1 MNDIAQ
7 RIASLSPEQKALLEQ
22 RMRVA
27 SPRVPAAAQS
37 PAPIAVIGVG
47 CRLPGSVAGPDDY
60 WRMLCDGFDAIT
72 EVPAERW
79 DNTRLYDPEPDAK
92 GRISSLYGGFVTD
105 VDRFDAAF
113 FGISPREAERMDPQQ
128 RLLLEVAIEALE
140 DAGQPLPKLAASD
153 AGVFI
158 GAHGHAS
165 DYLWLQYRDPEA
177 IDAFTGTGTAHNL
190 FAGRLSYM
198 LDLRGPAMVVDTACS
213 SSLTAVHLAVQSLR
227 AGESTLAIVGGV
239 NLILGPHFSIAAS
252 RMHMLA
258 PDGRCKAFDRRADG
272 FVRSEGCGVAVLK
285 RLADAIADGDSIR
298 AVIRG
303 SAMNQDGHTNGIT
316 APNGLAQRAVIQ
328 RALRDAGVDGAAIG
342 YVEAHGTGTALGD
355 PIEVEALADT
365 LGKGSAVSC
374 YLGSVKTNIGHLE
387 GAAGIAGLIKAVL
400 VLQHGQIPAN
410 LHFSSL
416 NPYISLAGTRLAVP
430 TELTQ
435 WDPNGKTR
443 LAGVSSFGWSG
454 TNVHLVLEEAPARAT
469 SAKAAVPAT
478 DDEVASTTGSRPFVL
493 PVSAR
498 SHGALVALLDGY
510 RETLGQA
517 GSEQLDAVCATA
529 GLRRTSHGHRV
540 AVVGRDAAT
549 LISGLAEAAARAPI
563 RPRLE
568 SPRVVFVFPGQGS
581 QWAGMGRSLMAAEP
595 EFRATIARCDTAIRA
610 EAGWSLIDVLN
621 GKAPM
626 DDIAT
631 LQPTLFS
638 MQVGLA
644 SLWRSWGIIPEAVV
658 GHSMGEVA
666 AAHIAGALS
675 LEDAV
680 RVMCR
685 RSGLLRRIAGRG
697 AMALVELPLHE
708 AREACAAE
716 ASRVAV
722 AVSNGPR
729 ASVLSGDVE
738 ALDRIVATL
747 TARGVYCRPV
757 KVDVASHSPQVD
769 VLRDDLLTQLALV
782 QPVEAKIPLYSTVD
796 AQQLDGTSLDAVYW
810 VRNLREPVRMHDATV
825 QLLADGFDA
834 FIEIS
839 PHPILLPS
847 IDDAIEEAAADA
859 VTVASTRRD
868 GDERRDMLEGLARLF
883 ERGATPEW
891 CALWPVPPMP
901 VSLPAYPWQRERF
914 WIDEAPH
921 RQSTQFDAA
930 RPASREDA
938 QRLLYSPRWIL
949 LPYEKPAQ
957 ATKRGAWVLFSDRK
971 GTAAALAA
979 HLEKAGHTAWLV
991 QPADTWS
998 LYAPRSL
1005 GVRIGE
1011 AADIERLFAEVEREA
1026 GPLDGVVHLWS
1037 VDAPA
1042 GLDDLAAQ
1050 EDFQVTC
1057 CASVAG
1063 LVQVLARRDGARLP
1077 RLTLVTS
1084 GAQSPDGRPTASVQA
1099 PLWGLGR
1106 VIAEEHPECWGGL
1119 VDIDPAEAPASSAAR
1134 IAAEI
1139 VATEPEDG
1147 IALADGGARYVL
1159 RLQPLVSAG
1168 SVASFAC
1175 RADASYL
1182 ITGGLGGVGL
1192 EIARWLAERGA
1203 RHLLLAGR
1211 RGLPPREN
1219 WAQQVN
1225 EETRR
1230 SIDIVQSIEALG
1242 ASVHVLALDVTDE
1255 DAVRQ
1260 VLQAGPASLPSDAQ
1274 WPAVRGIVHAAAVAD
1289 DCLIDQLTSPSLRS
1303 VLRPKATGAAVLARA
1318 IDGCAIDFLVLCS
1331 SLGSLLGQPGQA
1343 SYAAANAYLDALAE
1357 DLRRRGVPALAVNWG
1372 AWAKLGLAQSPGG
1385 RRTVEELIRRGIREF
1400 SASTGT
1406 AALGLLLEAGIAN
1419 AAVVPADWSRF
1430 GMTARGVRLPSLVQ
1444 ELASPAGPAVKSL
1457 QPAVRTALDA
1467 AEPGQRA
1474 PIFIAH
1480 LRGLLAKV
1488 LRLSPDKIDIDAPMG
1503 TLGLESLTALEFRR
1517 YIESSTGMRISAM
1530 VLWSHST
1537 ITALARHL
1545 LSKLYDELAIEEEK
1559 PSQGLPHWQ
1568 ATSSLAS
1575 MSDDD
1580 ALRALMGAAE
1590 Q

>member
-27 SPRVPAAAQS
+27 SPRVPAAAKS

-303 SAMNQDGHTNGIT
+303 SVMNQDGHTNGIT

-610 EAGWSLIDVLN
+610 EGGWSLIDVLN
-621 GKAPM
+621 SKAPM

-685 RSGLLRRIAGRG
+685 RSRLLRRIAGRG

-708 AREACAAE
+708 AQEACAAE

-1026 GPLDGVVHLWS
+1026 GLLDGVVHLWS

-1063 LVQVLARRDGARLP
+1063 LVQVLARRDGERLP

-1242 ASVHVLALDVTDE
+1242 ASVHVLAVDVTDE

-1545 LSKLYDELAIEEEK
+1545 LSKLYDELAIEDEK

>member
-7 RIASLSPEQKALLEQ
+7 RIASLSPEQRALLEQ

-27 SPRVPAAAQS
+27 STRVPAAAQG

-47 CRLPGSVAGPDDY
+47 CRLPGGVAGTEDF
-60 WRMLCDGFDAIT
+60 WRMLRDGIDAIT

-79 DNTRLYDPEPDAK
+79 DNARLYDPEPDAK
-92 GRISSLYGGFVTD
+92 GCISTPYGGFVAG
-105 VDRFDAAF
+105 VDQFDAAF

-128 RLLLEVAIEALE
+128 RLLLEVAVEALE
-140 DAGQPLPKLAASD
+140 DGGQSLSRLAASD
-153 AGVFI
+153 TGVFV
-158 GAHGHAS
+158 GAHSHAS
-165 DYLWLQYRDPEA
+165 DYLWLQYKDPEA
-177 IDAFTGTGTAHNL
+177 IDAFTATGTAHNL
-190 FAGRLSYM
+190 FAGRLSYL

-227 AGESTLAIVGGV
+227 ASESALAIVGGV
-239 NLILGPHFSIAAS
+239 NLILEPNFSIAAS

-258 PDGRCKAFDRRADG
+258 ADGRCKTFDQRADG
-272 FVRSEGCGVAVLK
+272 FVRSEGCGVVVLK
-285 RLADAIADGDSIR
+285 RLAHAIADGDPIR

-303 SAMNQDGHTNGIT
+303 SAINQDGNTNGIT

-328 RALRDAGVDGAAIG
+328 RALRDGGVDGADIG

-355 PIEVEALADT
+355 PIEVEALAAT
-365 LGKGSAVSC
+365 LGKGSAPC
-374 YLGSVKTNIGHLE
+374 FLGSVKTNIGHLE

-400 VLQHGQIPAN
+400 VLQHGEIPAN

-416 NPYISLAGTRLAVP
+416 NPHISLAGTRLAVA

-435 WDPNGKTR
+435 WDPNDKAR

-454 TNVHLVLEEAPARAT
+454 TNVHLVLEEAPVRATVAGATAPASDDEAASTT
-469 SAKAAVPAT
+469 SAKC
-478 DDEVASTTGSRPFVL
+478 FVL

-498 SHGALVALLDGY
+498 SRGALVTMVDRY
-510 RETLGQA
+510 REMLGQA
-517 GSEQLDAVCATA
+517 GSEQLGAVCATA
-529 GLRRTSHGHRV
+529 ALRRTSHGHRV

-549 LISGLAEAAARAPI
+549 LVSGLAEAAARAPS

-568 SPRVVFVFPGQGS
+568 PPRVVFVFPGQGS

-595 EFRATIARCDTAIRA
+595 EFRAAIARCDAAIRT
-610 EAGWSLIDVLN
+610 EAGWSLIDVLS

-638 MQVGLA
+638 MQIAIA
-644 SLWRSWGIIPEAVV
+644 SLWRSWGFMPEAVV

-675 LEDAV
+675 LDDAV

-697 AMALVELPLHE
+697 AMALVELSLQE
-708 AREACAAE
+708 ARQACAGE

-722 AVSNGPR
+722 AASNGPR

-738 ALDRIVATL
+738 ALDRIITTL
-747 TARGVYCRPV
+747 SARGVYCRPV

-769 VLRDDLLTQLALV
+769 VLRDDLLAQLAV
-782 QPVEAKIPLYSTVD
+782 IRPVEAQVPFYSTVD
-796 AQQLDGTSLDAVYW
+796 AQQLDGSSLDPIYW
-810 VRNLREPVRMHDATV
+810 MRNLREPVRMHDATA
-825 QLLADGFDA
+825 QLIANGFDA

-839 PHPILLPS
+839 PHPIVLPS
-847 IDDAIEEAAADA
+847 IDDAIEEAGADA

-868 GDERRDMLEGLARLF
+868 GDEHRDMLEGLARLF
-883 ERGATPEW
+883 ERGATPDW
-891 CALWPVPPMP
+891 RALWPVPPMP

-914 WIDEAPH
+914 WIDEALH
-921 RQSTQFDAA
+921 RRPIQLDTAG
-930 RPASREDA
+930 PASREDA
-938 QRLLYSPRWIL
+938 RRLLYSPRWIAA
-949 LPYEKPAQ
+949 PCEKPAQ
-957 ATKRGAWVLFSDRK
+957 AGKRGTWVLFADQK
-971 GTAAALAA
+971 GMAAALAA
-979 HLEKAGHTAWLV
+979 HLEKAGYIAWLV
-991 QPADTWS
+991 QPADAWS
-998 LYAPRSL
+998 LYAPRSV
-1005 GVRIGE
+1005 GVRSGE
-1011 AADIERLFAEVEREA
+1011 VADIERLFAEVEREA
-1026 GPLDGVVHLWS
+1026 VPLDGVVHLWS
-1037 VDAPA
+1037 LDAPA
-1042 GLDDLAAQ
+1042 GLDDLAVQ
-1050 EDFQVTC
+1050 EEFQVNS

-1063 LVQVLARRDGARLP
+1063 LVQVLAGREGQRLP
-1077 RLTLVTS
+1077 RLALVTA
-1084 GAQSPDGRPTASVQA
+1084 GAQSPNGRSTASVQA
-1099 PLWGLGR
+1099 PLWGFGR

-1119 VDIDPAEAPASSAAR
+1119 IDIDPAEEPASSAAR

-1139 VATEPEDG
+1139 VAAEPEDG
-1147 IALADGGARYVL
+1147 VAFVDRGARYVL
-1159 RLQPLVSAG
+1159 RLQRIASGGSA
-1168 SVASFAC
+1168 APFAC

-1182 ITGGLGGVGL
+1182 VTGGLGGVGL

-1211 RGLPPREN
+1211 RGLPPRES
-1219 WAQQVN
+1219 WAQQTD
-1225 EETRR
+1225 EGTRR
-1230 SIDIVQSIEALG
+1230 SVDIVQSIEALG
-1242 ASVHVLALDVTDE
+1242 ASVHPLALDVTDE
-1255 DAVRQ
+1255 AAVRQ
-1260 VLQAGPASLPSDAQ
+1260 VLQGGAASLSSDVQ

-1289 DCLIDQLTSPSLRS
+1289 DCLIDRLTPRSLRN

-1318 IDGCAIDFLVLCS
+1318 IDGHAIDFLVLCS

-1343 SYAAANAYLDALAE
+1343 SYAAANAYLDALAV
-1357 DLRRRGVPALAVNWG
+1357 DVRQRGVPALAVNWG

-1385 RRTVEELIRRGIREF
+1385 RRTVEELDRRGIREF
-1400 SASTGT
+1400 AATTGT

-1419 AAVVPADWSRF
+1419 AAVFPADWSRF

-1444 ELASPAGPAVKSL
+1444 ELASPEVRAVKSL
-1457 QPAVRTALDA
+1457 QPAARAALDA
-1467 AEPGQRA
+1467 AEPDQRV
-1474 PIFIAH
+1474 PMVIEH
-1480 LRGLLAKV
+1480 LQGLLARV
-1488 LRLSPDKIDIDAPMG
+1488 LRLSPEKVDVDAPMG

-1517 YIESSTGMRISAM
+1517 YIEASIGMRVSAM

-1537 ITALARHL
+1537 VTALARHL
-1545 LSKLYDELAIEEEK
+1545 LSKLYDQPEIEEVG
-1559 PSQGLPHWQ
+1559 PSRGLHWQ
-1568 ATSSLAS
+1568 TGSAMAA
-1575 MSDDD
+1575 MSDED
-1580 ALRALMGAAE
+1580 ALRALIGAGK

>member
-1 MNDIAQ
+1 
-7 RIASLSPEQKALLEQ
+7 
-22 RMRVA
+22 
-27 SPRVPAAAQS
+27 
-37 PAPIAVIGVG
+37 
-47 CRLPGSVAGPDDY
+47 
-60 WRMLCDGFDAIT
+60 
-72 EVPAERW
+72 
-79 DNTRLYDPEPDAK
+79 
-92 GRISSLYGGFVTD
+92 
-105 VDRFDAAF
+105 
-113 FGISPREAERMDPQQ
+113 
-128 RLLLEVAIEALE
+128 
-140 DAGQPLPKLAASD
+140 
-153 AGVFI
+153 
-158 GAHGHAS
+158 
-165 DYLWLQYRDPEA
+165 
-177 IDAFTGTGTAHNL
+177 
-190 FAGRLSYM
+190 
-198 LDLRGPAMVVDTACS
+198 
-213 SSLTAVHLAVQSLR
+213 
-227 AGESTLAIVGGV
+227 
-239 NLILGPHFSIAAS
+239 
-252 RMHMLA
+252 
-258 PDGRCKAFDRRADG
+258 
-272 FVRSEGCGVAVLK
+272 
-285 RLADAIADGDSIR
+285 
-298 AVIRG
+298 
-303 SAMNQDGHTNGIT
+303 MNQDGHTNGIT

-610 EAGWSLIDVLN
+610 EGGWSLIDVLN
-621 GKAPM
+621 SKAPM

-1026 GPLDGVVHLWS
+1026 GLLDGVVHLWS

-1063 LVQVLARRDGARLP
+1063 LVQVLARRDGERLP

-1545 LSKLYDELAIEEEK
+1545 LSKLYDELAIEDEK

>member
-22 RMRVA
+22 RMRAA

-60 WRMLCDGFDAIT
+60 WRMLRDGIDAIT

-79 DNTRLYDPEPDAK
+79 DNARLYDPEPDAK
-92 GRISSLYGGFVTD
+92 GCISTPYGGFVAG
-105 VDRFDAAF
+105 VDEFDAAF

-140 DAGQPLPKLAASD
+140 DGGQSFSKLAASD
-153 AGVFI
+153 TGVFV

-190 FAGRLSYM
+190 FAGRLSYL

-227 AGESTLAIVGGV
+227 ASESTLAIVGGV

-258 PDGRCKAFDRRADG
+258 PDGRCKAFDQRADG
-272 FVRSEGCGVAVLK
+272 FVRSEGCGVVVLK
-285 RLADAIADGDSIR
+285 RLADAIADGDPIR

-328 RALRDAGVDGAAIG
+328 RALRDAGVDGTAIG

-355 PIEVEALADT
+355 PIEVEALAAA
-365 LGKGSAVSC
+365 LGKGSAVPC

-400 VLQHGQIPAN
+400 VLQHGEIPAN
-410 LHFSSL
+410 LHFTSL
-416 NPYISLAGTRLAVP
+416 NPHISLAGTRLAVP

-454 TNVHLVLEEAPARAT
+454 TNVHLVLEEAPVRATVARAT
-469 SAKAAVPAT
+469 APT
-478 DDEVASTTGSRPFVL
+478 RDDEAASTASARPFVL

-498 SHGALVALLDGY
+498 SHGALVAMVDRY
-510 RETLGQA
+510 QEVLGQA
-517 GSEQLDAVCATA
+517 GSEQLGAVCATA
-529 GLRRTSHGHRV
+529 ALRRTSHGHRI

-549 LISGLAEAAARAPI
+549 LVSGLTEAAARAPI

-568 SPRVVFVFPGQGS
+568 PPRVVFVFPGQGS
-581 QWAGMGRSLMAAEP
+581 QWVGMGRSLMAAEP
-595 EFRATIARCDTAIRA
+595 EFRAAIVRCDTAIRA
-610 EAGWSLIDVLN
+610 EAGWSLIDVLS

-638 MQVGLA
+638 MQVGIA
-644 SLWRSWGIIPEAVV
+644 SLWRSWGIMPDAVV

-675 LEDAV
+675 LDDAV

-685 RSGLLRRIAGRG
+685 RSGLLRRIVGRG
-697 AMALVELPLHE
+697 AMALVELPLRE

-769 VLRDDLLTQLALV
+769 VLRDDLLAQLALV
-782 QPVEAKIPLYSTVD
+782 QPGEAQVPLYSTVD

-847 IDDAIEEAAADA
+847 IDDAIEEAGADA

-868 GDERRDMLEGLARLF
+868 GDERREMLDGLARLF

-891 CALWPVPPMP
+891 RALWPVPPMP

-914 WIDEAPH
+914 WIDEALHFQP
-921 RQSTQFDAA
+921 TQLDTAG
-930 RPASREDA
+930 PASREDA
-938 QRLLYSPRWIL
+938 RRLLYSPRWL
-949 LPYEKPAQ
+949 PVPYEKPAQ
-957 ATKRGAWVLFSDRK
+957 ATKRGAWVLFADRK

-979 HLEKAGHTAWLV
+979 HLEKAGHNAWLV
-991 QPADTWS
+991 QPADAWS

-1005 GVRIGE
+1005 GVRSE
-1011 AADIERLFAEVEREA
+1011 EVADIERLFAEVEREA
-1026 GPLDGVVHLWS
+1026 VPLDGVVHLWS
-1037 VDAPA
+1037 LDAPA

-1050 EDFQVTC
+1050 EEFQVTC

-1063 LVQVLARRDGARLP
+1063 LVQVLARRDGQRLP
-1077 RLTLVTS
+1077 RLTLVTA

-1119 VDIDPAEAPASSAAR
+1119 VDIDPAEEPASSAAR

-1147 IALADGGARYVL
+1147 VALADRGARYVL
-1159 RLQPLVSAG
+1159 RLQPLVSGG
-1168 SVASFAC
+1168 SVAPFAC

-1211 RGLPPREN
+1211 RGLPPRES
-1219 WAQQVN
+1219 WGQQ
-1225 EETRR
+1225 TDKGIQR
-1230 SIDIVQSIEALG
+1230 SIDIVQAIEALG
-1242 ASVHVLALDVTDE
+1242 ASVHPLALDVTDE
-1255 DAVRQ
+1255 GAVRQ
-1260 VLQAGPASLPSDAQ
+1260 VLQGGTASLSSSAQ
-1274 WPAVRGIVHAAAVAD
+1274 WPAVRGVVHAAAVAD
-1289 DCLIDQLTSPSLRS
+1289 DCLIDRLTPPSLRN

-1318 IDGCAIDFLVLCS
+1318 IDGHAIDFLVLCS

-1343 SYAAANAYLDALAE
+1343 SYAAANAYLDALAD

-1385 RRTVEELIRRGIREF
+1385 RRTVEELDRRGIREF
-1400 SASTGT
+1400 AATTGT

-1430 GMTARGVRLPSLVQ
+1430 GATARGVRLPSLVQ
-1444 ELASPAGPAVKSL
+1444 ELVSPGARAVKSL
-1457 QPAVRTALDA
+1457 EPAARAALDA
-1467 AEPGQRA
+1467 AEPEQRA
-1474 PIFIAH
+1474 PMFIEH
-1480 LRGLLAKV
+1480 LQGLLAKV
-1488 LRLSPDKIDIDAPMG
+1488 LRLSPDKVDVDAPMG

-1517 YIESSTGMRISAM
+1517 YIESSIGMRVSAM

-1537 ITALARHL
+1537 VTALARHL
-1545 LSKLYDELAIEEEK
+1545 LSKLYDKPEIEEVG
-1559 PSQGLPHWQ
+1559 PSRGLPHWQ
-1568 ATSSLAS
+1568 ATSAMAA
-1575 MSDDD
+1575 MSDED
-1580 ALRALMGAAE
+1580 ALRALIGAGE